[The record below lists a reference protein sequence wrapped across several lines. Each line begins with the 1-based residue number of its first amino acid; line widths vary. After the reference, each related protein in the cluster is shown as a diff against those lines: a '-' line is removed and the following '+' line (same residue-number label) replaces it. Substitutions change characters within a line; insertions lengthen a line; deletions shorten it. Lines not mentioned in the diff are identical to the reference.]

1 MTEALKPWW
10 LRLALSRWLH
20 YALLAVAIW
29 TQVQRA
35 DYWHDRFNDLTAE
48 ARVVLVAIK
57 QASDNPDVRWKSAPG
72 QVLALGDSN
81 RDLKQAIEV
90 QNSTIADMASE
101 AVRLRAKAADM
112 KQIADR
118 ARAQQASALRRLSDL
133 SAPPPVRRD
142 CELLV
147 REARQALDL
156 LRQEGF

>member
-1 MTEALKPWW
+1 MTDALKPWW

-20 YALLAVAIW
+20 YALLVLAAWAIW
-29 TQVQRA
+29 QRG
-35 DYWHDRFNDLTAE
+35 DMWKERFETLAHE
-48 ARVVLVAIK
+48 AGVVLVAIS
-57 QASDNPDVRWKSAPG
+57 QASDNPDVRWKSAAG

-90 QNSTIADMASE
+90 QNSTIAEMASE

-118 ARAQQASALRRLSDL
+118 ARAQRASALRRLSDL

-147 REARQALDL
+147 REANQALDM